1 MPFLVMMN
9 LLILFGFTAWVLKL
23 IQSII
28 TFCYVLVCL
37 MLIAAVLLQ
46 HYRSD
51 TAKGSG
57 SYFGGSGNKDFLYHA
72 TKYLIAAFFGLALLH
87 TGMRYRS
94 FQQESE
100 NLPIPVKKIVKTEV

>member
-1 MPFLVMMN
+1 MMD
-9 LLILFGFTAWVLKL
+9 LLILFFCIAWVPKL

-28 TFCYVLVCL
+28 TFCYVLVCI

-51 TAKGSG
+51 TAKGSN
-57 SYFGGSGNKDFLYHA
+57 SYFGGSGNKDFLYRT
-72 TKYLIAAFFGLALLH
+72 TKYLIAAFFSLALLH
-87 TGMRYRS
+87 TGMRYHS

-100 NLPIPVKKIVKTEV
+100 SLPIPLKKSVKTQG